1 MRGELGGVG
10 VVDGDGGVAVGGEG
24 DGLIDELLGE
34 VEGGEVGVTEF
45 VHGDADAAGAATGF
59 EQRGGLV
66 GEDALDHDALAGP
79 EAEPVGG
86 LGVVDDGSEVVEI
99 AADLR
104 GGDGA
109 ESGGHGE
116 EMTNDQGS
124 MTNVERGI
132 VAAEEELGRQERG
145 CVGRWEDARLGGIN
159 A

>member
-1 MRGELGGVG
+1 M
-10 VVDGDGGVAVGGEG
+10 
-24 DGLIDELLGE
+24 
-34 VEGGEVGVTEF
+34 
-45 VHGDADAAGAATGF
+45 
-59 EQRGGLV
+59 
-66 GEDALDHDALAGP
+66 
-79 EAEPVGG
+79 GG